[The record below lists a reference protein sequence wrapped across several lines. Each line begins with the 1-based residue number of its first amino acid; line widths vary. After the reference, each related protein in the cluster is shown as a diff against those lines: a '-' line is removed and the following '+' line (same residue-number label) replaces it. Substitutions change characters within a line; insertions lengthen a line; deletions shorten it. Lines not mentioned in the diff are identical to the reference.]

1 MVKRNNIS
9 SGQVRIKITRT
20 NFSGSRLLL
29 GLLLNVFN
37 AFFCGFGVRNLK
49 EGMLKEVEQI
59 VKTMTEEDRERLR
72 HELDHCLSMM
82 NKFCETR
89 KAEHYVRAKSA
100 CQKFWETLTE
110 LEEKASKA
118 NV

>member
-1 MVKRNNIS
+1 MPFLWVWCK
-9 SGQVRIKITRT
+9 K
-20 NFSGSRLLL
+20 LE
-29 GLLLNVFN
+29 
-37 AFFCGFGVRNLK
+37 
-49 EGMLKEVEQI
+49 EGTLEEVEQI

-82 NKFCETR
+82 NKFYETG
-89 KAEHYVRAKSA
+89 KAEHYVRAKSV

-118 NV
+118 SV